1 MESRKKELEIVQHTQ
16 MNFLEIF
23 LLEMVSRQPHGH
35 EDLEIGL
42 ILDGNIRLYL
52 DSDSFLLK
60 PGDIYIINRYQ
71 VHALSAAGRKSLVL
85 AFQMDTEF
93 YRRMNPSLERVRIES
108 NIIHSGALHKTLHDD
123 LMTCALCYFQ
133 GADNYELRCAS
144 IMLDALYH
152 LLSSAHCHRTS
163 ESEQRTAQSNSAR
176 LNRITDFIADH
187 YTQKISLQDIADRE
201 GITTCHASHFIR
213 KMLGISFQDYLNNK
227 RFEHA
232 YRLIRTSKADFNI
245 LDICLETGFS
255 SSRYLN
261 QMFEKKLGCTVKEYL
276 RSEKEPVLTSPSL
289 PADNYERKYEFEKAR
304 EKLIGFPDLI

>member
-1 MESRKKELEIVQHTQ
+1 MEQRKKELEIVQHTQ

-42 ILDGNIRLYL
+42 VLEGELRLYL
-52 DSDSFLLK
+52 ESDCILLK

-71 VHALSAAGRKSLVL
+71 VHALSAAGRKSLIL

-123 LMTCALCYFQ
+123 LMTCAMCYFQ

-163 ESEQRTAQSNSAR
+163 ESEQRTARSNSAR
-176 LNRITDFIADH
+176 LNRITDFIAEN

-201 GITTCHASHFIR
+201 QITVCHASHFIR

-232 YRLIRTSKADFNI
+232 FRLIRNSDSSFNI

-261 QMFEKKLGCTVKEYL
+261 QMFEKKLGCTVKDYL
-276 RSEKEPVLTSPSL
+276 RSEKEPVPVSPSL

-304 EKLIGFPDLI
+304 EKLAEVSDLV